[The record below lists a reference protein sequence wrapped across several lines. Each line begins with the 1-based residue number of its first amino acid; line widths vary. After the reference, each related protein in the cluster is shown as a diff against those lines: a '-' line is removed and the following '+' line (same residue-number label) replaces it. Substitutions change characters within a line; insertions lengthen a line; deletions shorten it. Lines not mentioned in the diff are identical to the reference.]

1 MRSNL
6 MKEGLNK
13 VPHRALMKASGLI
26 DEEIRR
32 PIIGVVNSFNEVV
45 PGHIHLRTIAEA
57 VKAGIRMAGGTPV
70 EFPTIA
76 VCDGIA
82 MNHEGMK
89 FSLVSREHIAD
100 SVEIMANA
108 HPFDGLVF
116 IPNCDKIVI
125 YCLKKGFKGL

>member
-45 PGHIHLRTIAEA
+45 RHIHLRTIAEA
-57 VKAGIRMAGGTPV
+57 VKAGIRMAGGTPW
-70 EFPTIA
+70 
-76 VCDGIA
+76 
-82 MNHEGMK
+82 N
-89 FSLVSREHIAD
+89 SNYRRL
-100 SVEIMANA
+100 
-108 HPFDGLVF
+108 
-116 IPNCDKIVI
+116 
-125 YCLKKGFKGL
+125 